1 LPLLAPGVSRG
12 SPGEVHDAP
21 ASRRGLVNDSD
32 GPDAKARDKALEAIG
47 RADLVLL
54 VLDATD
60 PSYERMEELLGL
72 IAAPMVVAVTKC
84 DLAPPGRAL
93 AWLAARGEEKGA
105 GPFSRCCEKGTV
117 PFSEAAPTGAKKGT
131 APFSKQP
138 EKGAAPFFAVEA
150 VATSAVTGEG
160 IDALRAALV
169 RAVEGG
175 SVDRQAAGPVVA
187 ARHRAA
193 LEQAAVALAR
203 AAELARCAAGAPYGP
218 VRGELVAL
226 ELRESL
232 HALGAI
238 VGEGVDGDVLDLI
251 FSRFC
256 IGK

>member
-1 LPLLAPGVSRG
+1 VRG
-12 SPGEVHDAP
+12 AGDDA
-21 ASRRGLVNDSD
+21 
-32 GPDAKARDKALEAIG
+32 DAKAQAKALEAIG
-47 RADLVLL
+47 RADLVIL
-54 VLDATD
+54 VLDATA

-72 IAAPMVVAVTKC
+72 IAAPVVVVVTKC
-84 DLAPPGRAL
+84 DLAPPDRAL
-93 AWLAARGEEKGA
+93 GHCGLWIADCGLNNNEPAAGHA
-105 GPFSRCCEKGTV
+105 S
-117 PFSEAAPTGAKKGT
+117 
-131 APFSKQP
+131 
-138 EKGAAPFFAVEA
+138 FAVNPQFSIRNPQWPAGGFEA

-175 SVDRQAAGPVVA
+175 SVDRQAAGPVLA

-203 AAELARCAAGAPYGP
+203 AADLARRAGG
-218 VRGELVAL
+218 GELVAL

-238 VGEGVDGDVLDLI
+238 VGDGVDRDVLDLI